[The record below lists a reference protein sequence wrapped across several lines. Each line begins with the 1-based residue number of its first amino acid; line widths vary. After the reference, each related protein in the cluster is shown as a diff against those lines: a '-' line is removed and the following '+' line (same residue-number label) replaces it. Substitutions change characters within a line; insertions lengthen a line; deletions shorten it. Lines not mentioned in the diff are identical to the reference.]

1 MWRDMKWDAS
11 LTTVF
16 LYHITNGL
24 IRQWVAEPIEE
35 KMIRGLNIVVPAV
48 CIVAQGNENIWIAD
62 LDQPLFRTLPIY
74 FNRTFYQI
82 NVVRM

>member
-1 MWRDMKWDAS
+1 MRRDMKWDAS
-11 LTTVF
+11 LTAVF

-35 KMIRGLNIVVPAV
+35 KVIRDLNPVIPAA
-48 CIVAQGNENIWIAD
+48 CIVTQGNENIWIAD

>member
-62 LDQPLFRTLPIY
+62 LDQPFFRTLPIY

>member
-1 MWRDMKWDAS
+1 MRRDMKWDAS

-74 FNRTFYQI
+74 FDRTFYQI
-82 NVVRM
+82 NIVHM